1 MPAAGVDTPVASLVD
16 RLAAHKML
24 AGVPR
29 AELEWLAAHGEFISF
44 APGEIADRKGRP
56 IERMI
61 VQLSGTATLFV
72 ERGTGRRFVI
82 ETHGGDIAGKMPF
95 SRISMPPSDVV
106 VTEAV
111 EALALHGDQFPAM
124 IRECPVLIETL
135 VHSMLDRARTMQS
148 ASMNDDKMAA
158 LGRLAA
164 GLAHE
169 LNNPASAAARSAKL
183 LNEAL
188 TEAHEASHA
197 LGAAHLSDEQRALIA
212 TMSARSLIPT
222 KSGVFSAI
230 ERSDREDEITD
241 WLDDHDSRLPPP
253 SISAISESGLT
264 TDTLDELSD
273 AFSGVMLDAALRWIA
288 AEYSARSLAADV
300 ERATTRIYDLV
311 SSVKRFTYMDR
322 AAPFEPTNIVQGLT
336 DTVAVLA
343 SKARAKSVSV
353 SVDAPPDLPLVSG
366 NPGELN
372 QVWANLI
379 ENAIDAVNE
388 SGHVS
393 VTAARD
399 GGTVVVRII
408 DNGPGIPPDV
418 APRIFDP
425 FFTTKP
431 IGQGTGLGLDISRRI
446 VVAHDGQIAV
456 DSRPGGGRTE
466 FQVILPIERKPNG

>member
-1 MPAAGVDTPVASLVD
+1 MIPAAGVDTPVASLGD

-29 AELEWLAAHGEFISF
+29 SELEWLADHGEFISL
-44 APGEIADRKGRP
+44 APGDIADREGQP
-56 IERMI
+56 VERMI
-61 VQLSGTATLFV
+61 VL
-72 ERGTGRRFVI
+72 
-82 ETHGGDIAGKMPF
+82 
-95 SRISMPPSDVV
+95 PPSDVV

-111 EALALHGDQFPAM
+111 EALAVHDDQFRAM

-135 VHSMLDRARTMQS
+135 VHSMLDRARAMQP
-148 ASMNDDKMAA
+148 ASMHDDKMAA

-212 TMSARSLIPT
+212 NMSAQSLVPT

-241 WLDDHDSRLPPP
+241 WLDDHDSRLPPA
-253 SISAISESGLT
+253 SASAISESGLT

-273 AFSGVMLDAALRWIA
+273 AFSGAMLDAALRWIA

-353 SVDAPPDLPLVSG
+353 SVDAPPDLPVVSG

-372 QVWANLI
+372 QVWANLL
-379 ENAIDAVNE
+379 ENAIDAVDE

-399 GGTVVVRII
+399 GGTIIVRII

-446 VVAHDGQIAV
+446 VVAHGGHIAV

-466 FQVILPIERKPNG
+466 FLVILPIDPKPNG